1 MNLTDKRVLFTADRA
16 AQLIHSADTVDALIV
31 MKAQSQNARD
41 VAITWVNKGH
51 TLDPWPL
58 ANPDARGEM
67 LVDHRTADL
76 CQQIHEE
83 ALLVQGQLEEARTV
97 SRSVLHQK
105 LLERWADGKNFEH
118 HEIHR
123 DELARWIVA
132 AGIESGY
139 AFAQVQEAVTPEP
152 QAAPVAP
159 KEQRQAD
166 RWQLCIDAGLSMPK
180 DTYSYFPRGIGK
192 VAAALKI
199 TRQALQ
205 QDLNAHRERLFGK

>member
-83 ALLVQGQLEEARTV
+83 ALLVQGLNPLPAPTTCKRVPKARTKPLKTAK
-97 SRSVLHQK
+97 SASH
-105 LLERWADGKNFEH
+105 AS
-118 HEIHR
+118 
-123 DELARWIVA
+123 A
-132 AGIESGY
+132 A
-139 AFAQVQEAVTPEP
+139 AVTVM
-152 QAAPVAP
+152 AATGVNVVNALSAATCRLKDRHSSRMLKFQSKICLKPSRR
-159 KEQRQAD
+159 QR
-166 RWQLCIDAGLSMPK
+166 
-180 DTYSYFPRGIGK
+180 
-192 VAAALKI
+192 
-199 TRQALQ
+199 
-205 QDLNAHRERLFGK
+205 